1 MMIKK
6 TLYVRIF
13 TLFLCFLLSV
23 SIPTGNANNLQKISH
38 INEDWWHHWIRDKNH
53 NGIDDLIDSKIKNGL
68 NSSVNIFVDYDYKPT
83 QKDVKILNQ
92 FNVNVTYV
100 CKYINTVCVTNAS
113 LQDIIAISKLPHVIM
128 IEKQGEVKLLQDIS
142 VRTIKARPSDVY
154 SPNTVWELG
163 YTGRGVNIAMLDSGV
178 DDEHESLKGKFVAG
192 VDVTEEGT
200 TKPKDGTYNPDD
212 KAGHGTGCASI
223 AMGTGGSED
232 TYKGVAPDAKL
243 IDVRCFYKPTDRN
256 LAQYFVKGIEWC
268 IQHKDEFNIDIISIS
283 AGDEDYTDGSDAWSR
298 EMDKAVE
305 QGFIVVY
312 ATGNDGPDNEAEK
325 VPSPDN
331 AISVGA
337 IDDKNTVDRNNDEIA
352 DFSSRGPRADN
363 GDDDPYN
370 ELKPD
375 VVAPGVDIISAA
387 GSIIGMATDKYGT
400 WSGTSCSA
408 PHVSGIVAL
417 MLEANAQL
425 TPKAVKQI
433 LQETAEQKGV
443 PEHPD
448 YPYPYNK
455 WNRSYG
461 CGYVDAYEAVK
472 AALAW
477 TPPPEPNI
485 LPSISIASP
494 KNNAEVSGIITISGM
509 ALDTDGSVT
518 NVELKIDDDNWFNVS
533 IVSANS
539 LEWNYSWDTKNVEN
553 DKHTI
558 YARCFDAENWSEI
571 VSVDVNVYNKVSTGG
586 GEEETKINPIYLI
599 SGAGIIGAVVII
611 VVCVLFFRRKKMHGA
626 VSAVPPPVT
635 GIPSVTAQCPT
646 CGNIIKILSGKRPLK
661 IRCSKCGARS
671 ILR

>member
-1 MMIKK
+1 MK
-6 TLYVRIF
+6 L
-13 TLFLCFLLSV
+13 
-23 SIPTGNANNLQKISH
+23 
-38 INEDWWHHWIRDKNH
+38 
-53 NGIDDLIDSKIKNGL
+53 
-68 NSSVNIFVDYDYKPT
+68 
-83 QKDVKILNQ
+83 
-92 FNVNVTYV
+92 
-100 CKYINTVCVTNAS
+100 
-113 LQDIIAISKLPHVIM
+113 SKLI
-128 IEKQGEVKLLQDIS
+128 ITTIILLTLIS
-142 VRTIKARPSDVY
+142 LAVPKGSCLDVSCRAIKARPSDVY
-154 SPNTVWELG
+154 SPNTAWGLG
-163 YTGRGVNIAMLDSGV
+163 YTGKGINIAMLDSGV

-223 AMGTGGSED
+223 AMGTGGSEG

-586 GEEETKINPIYLI
+586 GEEETKINPVYLI
-599 SGAGIIGAVVII
+599 SGAGIIGAVVVI
-611 VVCVLFFRRKKMHGA
+611 VICILLFRRRKPSEA

-635 GIPSVTAQCPT
+635 GIPSVTAQCPN
-646 CGNIIKILSGKRPLK
+646 CGNLIEITSAKRPVK
-661 IRCSKCGARS
+661 VKCPKCGARS